1 MINLHSLYTHLYG
14 SLYNRM
20 YLPKW
25 ILSPFRKM
33 LRTTASYYLPQFL
46 AKSSRPEAKF
56 HCKNLIVS
64 LTTFPTRINDVWM
77 TIECLLRQ
85 TYMPEKIILWLSKEQ
100 FSSKKDLPESLLK
113 LENDVF
119 EMRFVNGDIRS
130 HKKYVYA
137 FNEFPTKLIVTI
149 DDDIIYSPNLIENLV
164 KANRQYP
171 NDVLCCYA
179 RIIKWNKSKCLE
191 PYNNWPVTSNIDCTE
206 LFFGSG
212 GGTLFQP
219 SKLYKDVLN
228 VELSKEL
235 TPLADDIWL
244 NAMCRLSKLKI
255 RLITRSLYLF
265 MDKNEGE
272 SLSKQNVG
280 KQMNDIQLQNIV
292 DYYVKKIGINP
303 FAAIQEQ

>member
-1 MINLHSLYTHLYG
+1 
-14 SLYNRM
+14 
-20 YLPKW
+20 
-25 ILSPFRKM
+25 
-33 LRTTASYYLPQFL
+33 
-46 AKSSRPEAKF
+46 
-56 HCKNLIVS
+56 
-64 LTTFPTRINDVWM
+64 M

-85 TYMPEKIILWLSKEQ
+85 TYMPEKIILWLSKDQ
-100 FSSKKDLPESLLK
+100 FPNKNGLPETLLK
-113 LENDVF
+113 QENNIF
-119 EMRFVNGDIRS
+119 EIRFVDGDIRS

-137 FNEFPTKLIVTI
+137 FKEFPTKLVVTV
-149 DDDIIYSPNLIENLV
+149 DDDLIYAPNLIENLV
-164 KANRQYP
+164 KAHESYP

-179 RIIKWNKSKCLE
+179 KKLDWDEAGCIK
-191 PYNNWPVTSNIDCTE
+191 PYNSWPVTSDTDCSQI
-206 LFFGSG
+206 FFGSG

-219 SKLYKDVLN
+219 LNMYKDVLN
-228 VELSKEL
+228 IELSNEL
-235 TPLADDIWL
+235 SPLADDVWL